1 MSNLQNRQEDTLEQE
16 ISIRDMI
23 DFFKNSWKTITIF
36 GVLGLICGIFYIWI
50 TPNQYQASAQIQMA
64 QFAGNS
70 GNSNSV
76 NSIMSPIGVNVEDP
90 ARLISRLQFPT
101 TYSDEVI
108 SACGLKES
116 EKAREK
122 LVKLIKASP
131 SKGGTSV
138 VEVTINRESKDVA
151 LACMNALFVEISQT
165 QAGIAEPF
173 FQEIAKN
180 LSDNLLKIEHARSTF
195 KQAAGNSNL
204 LVTPTYLLAR
214 DEINRLADNNILLE
228 YLLQFKDTR
237 KTRLI
242 SSIYVS
248 PDPVAPKK
256 LIIILAGLM
265 GGLLIG
271 IFIPWLRRML
281 KS

>member
-1 MSNLQNRQEDTLEQE
+1 MSNLQNSQEDTLEQE
-16 ISIRDMI
+16 ISIRDII
-23 DFFKNSWKTITIF
+23 DFFKNSWKTITVF

-50 TPNQYQASAQIQMA
+50 TPNQYQAAAQIQMA
-64 QFAGNS
+64 QFA

-90 ARLISRLQFPT
+90 ARLISRLQIPT

-151 LACMNALFVEISQT
+151 LACMSALFDEISKT

-180 LSDNLLKIEHARSTF
+180 LSDNSLKIEYVRSTF
-195 KQAAGNSNL
+195 KQAAGNSSL
-204 LVTPTYLLAR
+204 LFTPSYLLAR
-214 DEINRLADNNILLE
+214 DEINRLADNNTILE

-242 SSIYVS
+242 SPIYVS

-256 LIIILAGLM
+256 LIVMLAGLM

-271 IFIPWLRRML
+271 IFIPLLRRML